1 MEKAI
6 KTLREFFTI
15 LLWLSIAISWYFGN
29 LDRAILSGIILV
41 ILELEKVNARGPRY
55 RHILDR
61 FGV

>member
-29 LDRAILSGIILV
+29 YDGAILSGIILV
-41 ILELEKVNARGPRY
+41 ILELEKVNAN
-55 RHILDR
+55 LES
-61 FGV
+61 

>member
-41 ILELEKVNARGPRY
+41 ILELEKVNAN
-55 RHILDR
+55 LES
-61 FGV
+61 